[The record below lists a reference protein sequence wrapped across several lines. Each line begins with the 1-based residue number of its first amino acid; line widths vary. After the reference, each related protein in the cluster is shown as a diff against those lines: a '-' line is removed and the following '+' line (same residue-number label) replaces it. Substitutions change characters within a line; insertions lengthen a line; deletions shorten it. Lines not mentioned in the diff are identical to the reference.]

1 MARKLFVTTSLPYAN
16 GDLHIGH
23 LLEHVQA
30 DIWVRYQRAIGNE
43 CLFISGNDAHGSAI
57 MLSAEKNGVSPEQ
70 WVDTI
75 AARHRKDIE
84 DFGIS
89 FDVFHSTRTQENE
102 QLVYEMYHA
111 IKKNDGFLTRAIS
124 QPYDTHKNMFL
135 PDRFIK
141 GECPKCG
148 AKDQYGDNCEVC
160 GATYEPMDLINPYSV
175 LSQTTPEIRDSE
187 HIFFRLSN
195 MQDHLHTWLH
205 DVRLQDAVRNKLLEW
220 FAMGL
225 KDWDVSRDAPYFGF
239 TIPGYDDKYFY
250 VWLDAPVGYI
260 AALSYYDKQNNT
272 DYVAKIWRDQQSD
285 WEIHHFVG
293 KDIMYFHG
301 LFWPAT
307 LQSSGFRTPTSL
319 HVHGFLTVDGTKM
332 SKSRGTF
339 VTLRQ
344 YLNALSPEYIRYY
357 FASKL
362 NNTVEDMDLSW
373 DDCTRRCNADLV
385 GKIVNVGS
393 RSCGF
398 LHKYFEGK
406 LATELDQEDLFESFV
421 AKKQDIMQA
430 YEEKSFAKVVREVA
444 KLADLA
450 NQYVDQ
456 NKPWQMAKDPT
467 QLDKVHR
474 IVTTTM
480 HLFRLLVLY
489 LQPILPETAAKVAG
503 IFHQETLDWQ
513 CLEQRLYSEKVTVFP
528 RLLERIQLVDCPVE

>member
-1 MARKLFVTTSLPYAN
+1 MAKKLFVTTSLPYAN

-30 DIWVRYQRAIGNE
+30 DIWVRYQRAVGNE
-43 CLFISGNDAHGSAI
+43 CVFVSGNDAHGSAI
-57 MLSAEKNGVSPEQ
+57 MLSAQKQSLEPEQ
-70 WVDTI
+70 WLDKVAAKHKQDI
-75 AARHRKDIE
+75 A
-84 DFGIS
+84 DFGIN
-89 FDVFHSTRTQENE
+89 FDVFHTTRSVENKA
-102 QLVYEMYHA
+102 LVYEMYET
-111 IKKNDGFLTRAIS
+111 IKANDGFVTKSIS
-124 QPYDTHKNMFL
+124 QPYDVEKAMFL

-148 AKDQYGDNCEVC
+148 SKDQYGDNCEVC

-175 LSQTTPEIRDSE
+175 LSNTKPELRDSE
-187 HIFFRLSN
+187 HVFYRLSQ
-195 MQDHLHTWLH
+195 MQENLHAWLH
-205 DVRLQDAVRNKLLEW
+205 DVTLQDAVRNKLLEW
-220 FAMGL
+220 FTQGL

-260 AALSYYDKQNNT
+260 AALAYYDKIHNT
-272 DYVAKIWRDQQSD
+272 QLVDAVWRDKQSP

-307 LQSSGFRTPTSL
+307 LESAGFRAPDSL
-319 HVHGFLTVDGTKM
+319 HVHGFLTVNGAKM

-339 VTLRQ
+339 ITIRE

-357 FASKL
+357 FACKL
-362 NNTVEDMDLSW
+362 NNTVEDMDLNW
-373 DDCTRRCNADLV
+373 EDCARRCNADLV
-385 GKIVNVGS
+385 GKIINVGS

-398 LHKYFEGK
+398 VHKYFDGCLGEVID
-406 LATELDQEDLFESFV
+406 TDLFDTFV
-421 AKKQDIMQA
+421 TSKSSIMQA
-430 YEEKSFAKVVREVA
+430 YDTKSFARVVREVT

-456 NKPWQMAKDPT
+456 HKPWQMAKDPE
-467 QLDKVHR
+467 QLAKVHEV
-474 IVTTTM
+474 VTTSM

-489 LQPILPETAAKVAG
+489 LGPILPETQSKVAA
-503 IFHQETLDWQ
+503 IFHQDALSWATLDQ
-513 CLEQRLYSEKVTVFP
+513 PLGRQEITKFP
-528 RLLERIQLVDCPVE
+528 RLLERIQLADCPVS